1 VAGLFE
7 PVGIE
12 ADAHAVLE
20 RLGVLT

>member
-7 PVGIE
+7 PIGIE
-12 ADAHAVLE
+12 ADADAVLE